1 MYILGIHTGH
11 DAGAALFK
19 DQQLAAFCKE
29 ERLSRIKNHGGVFAL
44 ASIDEVLCGI
54 C

>member
-29 ERLSRIKNHGGVFAL
+29 ERLSRIKNPWRRVCSGV
-44 ASIDEVLCGI
+44 DR
-54 C
+54 